1 MKKLVLAI
9 MLVWPVMALVSAFMS
24 PVPPGPQ
31 AEPYA
36 LSLKKELL
44 KNHPIQSEWT
54 RLKIKREFPTEDD
67 ERQGHYLTNPSD
79 IVLLDDGSIIAIE
92 NLHSFIMKLS
102 AQGSYLS
109 TFGRKGQGPGD
120 FMHPWNGDVSE
131 DGDLYILDSQRMS
144 VMSKEGQFLRG
155 FKVLFRF
162 HDFIVFKDNIWA
174 NCTYPDENKNPLIIR
189 IDQNGKLLD
198 AFGDRLD
205 IPGHFSF
212 DSEVFLGKLESGIIA
227 AFHRHPIVRIYSF
240 QGELLQEIRIDLKI
254 LKELEKLNTDKAYN
268 NRKPEN
274 IPYPRLPRLIAGVT
288 TIKNRI
294 FVLLHLPR
302 IEILELDAAG
312 NIVEHYYC
320 PDKTD
325 IINYGRGLIAFQDRH
340 GIHFCL
346 TSSVD
351 AKVLFLES
359 VVSPSS
365 AK

>member
-1 MKKLVLAI
+1 MKKLVSAI
-9 MLVWPVMALVSAFMS
+9 MLAWPVMALVSAFVT
-24 PVPPGPQ
+24 PVTPGPQ
-31 AEPYA
+31 TEPYE
-36 LSLKKELL
+36 LSLKKKLL
-44 KNHPIQSEWT
+44 KNHPIQPEWT
-54 RLKIKREFPTEDD
+54 RLKIKHEFPSDDD
-67 ERQGHYLTNPSD
+67 ERKGHYLTNPSD

-102 AQGSYLS
+102 AQGNYMA
-109 TFGRKGQGPGD
+109 TFGKRGQGPGD

-131 DGDLYILDSQRMS
+131 DGELFILDSHRMS
-144 VMSKEGQFLRG
+144 VMSKEGRFLRG
-155 FKVLFRF
+155 FKILFSF
-162 HDFIVFKDNIWA
+162 YDFIVFKDNIWA

-198 AFGDRLD
+198 TFGDRLD

-212 DSEVFLGKLESGIIA
+212 DSEAFLGKLESGIIA
-227 AFHRHPIVRIYSF
+227 AFHRYPIVRIYSF
-240 QGELLQEIRIDLKI
+240 QGELLREIRIDLKI
-254 LKELEKLNTDKAYN
+254 LKDLEKLNTDKAYN

-274 IPYPRLPRLIAGVT
+274 NPFPRLPRIIAGVT
-288 TIKNRI
+288 SIKNRI

-302 IEILELDAAG
+302 IEILELDTAG

-325 IINYGRGLIAFQDRH
+325 MINYGRGFIAFRDRH

-351 AKVLFLES
+351 AKILFLES
-359 VVSPSS
+359 VVSLGS
-365 AK
+365 AQ